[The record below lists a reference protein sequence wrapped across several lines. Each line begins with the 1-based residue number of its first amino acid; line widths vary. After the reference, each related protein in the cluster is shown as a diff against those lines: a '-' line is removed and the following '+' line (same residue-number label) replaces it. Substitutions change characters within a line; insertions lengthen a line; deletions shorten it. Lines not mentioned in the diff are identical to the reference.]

1 MLLTIYPFA
10 QGSMPLRAGWQKHGH
25 MMVRAKSD
33 LDRVEPLA
41 KMNALSQR
49 DLDAAKANYEAS
61 KSQLDVAN
69 AQLELPKLN

>member
-1 MLLTIYPFA
+1 
-10 QGSMPLRAGWQKHGH
+10 MPLKAGWQKRSTQ
-25 MMVRAKSD
+25 MVRTKSD

-61 KSQLDVAN
+61 KSQLEVAN
-69 AQLELPKLN
+69 AQLRTCKN